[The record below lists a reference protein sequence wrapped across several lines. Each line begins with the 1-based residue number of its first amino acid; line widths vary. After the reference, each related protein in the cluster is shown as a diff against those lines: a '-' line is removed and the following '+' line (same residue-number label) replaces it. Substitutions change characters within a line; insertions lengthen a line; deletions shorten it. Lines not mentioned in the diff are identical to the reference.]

1 MKIIEGKSISHVKG
15 FKAIGLNCGIKK
27 GIKDMCLI
35 YSEAPAVAAAT
46 FTTNIVKA
54 APVLLDMKHLQ
65 SKNTQALLI
74 NSGNANACTGE
85 EGYSNAVRSAE
96 MVSQCLGLDPKEV
109 LIYSTGVIGVQLP
122 MDQVIEGIK
131 KASGCLVDNGDDFAA
146 EAIMTTDTMKKSLFV
161 ELELGGKTVSIAG
174 IAKGSGMIH
183 PNMATMLSFIVTD
196 ANISKEMLQ
205 KIQKES
211 VEKSYNLISVD
222 GDTSTNDTATLLANG
237 CAGNSLIDSENDDY
251 LKLKEAIDHI
261 NVWLAKMIA
270 KDGEGATKLIEVDL
284 QGAKTP
290 EDAKKCAKAVVSS
303 SLVKAAVH
311 GSDANWGRIL
321 CAMGYSGG
329 NFDPGKVDVS
339 FVSQKGKI
347 EVFKNGVPIV
357 FSEETALKILSEDT
371 IIIEINLYDGS
382 FSSKAW
388 GCDLSAEYVAI
399 NGNYRS

>member
-1 MKIIEGKSISHVKG
+1 
-15 FKAIGLNCGIKK
+15 
-27 GIKDMCLI
+27 MCLI